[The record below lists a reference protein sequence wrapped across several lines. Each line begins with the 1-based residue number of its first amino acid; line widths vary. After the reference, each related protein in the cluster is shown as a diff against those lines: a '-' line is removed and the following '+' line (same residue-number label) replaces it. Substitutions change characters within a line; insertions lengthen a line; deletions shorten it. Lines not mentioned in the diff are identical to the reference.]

1 MCIATALS
9 KNLVLWTPVELFF
22 RVDSHLLML
31 PSFCPPLIFLRGVH
45 MLNYVRAAWCSSRL
59 CYRYQIS
66 SKKEDRNAR
75 RSRFPKRAIIAGR
88 SNWLMKLTWRT
99 RTSSRFCAC
108 DTCMTATISQSWLPF
123 FGFIHRITTSIANQL
138 SKRFYSTY
146 TKLFWMRGG
155 CCTTCSYTTMQPL
168 KTSTFKA
175 TQVRKR
181 IARPAPRTAESL
193 LAR

>member
-1 MCIATALS
+1 MCDPRNQVAKVRPTDKFFWKELYCPWQRLFTRNSSRPYMCIATALS

-75 RSRFPKRAIIAGR
+75 RSRFPKRAIQ
-88 SNWLMKLTWRT
+88 SLTLQWVN
-99 RTSSRFCAC
+99 
-108 DTCMTATISQSWLPF
+108 IYVV
-123 FGFIHRITTSIANQL
+123 SI
-138 SKRFYSTY
+138 F
-146 TKLFWMRGG
+146 
-155 CCTTCSYTTMQPL
+155 
-168 KTSTFKA
+168 
-175 TQVRKR
+175 
-181 IARPAPRTAESL
+181 
-193 LAR
+193 